1 MIENLCK
8 SLTEKIRIKMP
19 EIDDERAD
27 AIYFGLRVIIGEVPK
42 VIIMLAVAWALGIF
56 EWTLFTFIVLLP
68 FKGVAGGI
76 HLKTEIGCLIM
87 TIVFYLRNTIYI

>member
-1 MIENLCK
+1 MIEKFCK
-8 SLTEKIRIKMP
+8 SLTEKIRTKMP
-19 EIDDERAD
+19 EIDDERAEV
-27 AIYFGLRVIIGEVPK
+27 IYFGLRVIIGEVPK
-42 VIIMLAVAWALGIF
+42 VIIMLWVAWVLGIF

-87 TIVFYLRNTIYI
+87 TIAFYLRNTIYI